1 MKLTKKAKKGFTLVE
16 LIVVIAIIAI
26 LAAVSV
32 AGYYGFIASANQ
44 SAANQEADQIKNV
57 IRVAAIQ
64 GAEKG
69 QIGSGDNTGTLEFTY
84 NWTAK
89 GLEASGV
96 EEAANKN
103 KTTDKNLTDL
113 IAIVKVFGG
122 MDLTPVE
129 LTAKNTAAATGN
141 NKASLGFVEFGTG
154 AEDKVIKTV
163 TYVSAKNITSLI
175 EFNK

>member
-44 SAANQEADQIKNV
+44 SAADQEAAQVKNV
-57 IRVAAIQ
+57 IRVAAVQ
-64 GAEKG
+64 GANKG
-69 QIGSGDNTGTLEFTY
+69 AISSGNNNTATLEFSY

-96 EEAANKN
+96 DSENQNKAE
-103 KTTDKNLTDL
+103 DKNLSDL
-113 IAIVKVFGG
+113 VSIAKVFGG
-122 MDLTPVE
+122 MDLDVIA
-129 LTAKNTAAATGN
+129 LTEEKPTI
-141 NKASLGFVEFGTG
+141 TG
-154 AEDKVIKTV
+154 ARTKGALGYIQFDETNTTVITK
-163 TYVSAKNITSLI
+163 
-175 EFNK
+175 